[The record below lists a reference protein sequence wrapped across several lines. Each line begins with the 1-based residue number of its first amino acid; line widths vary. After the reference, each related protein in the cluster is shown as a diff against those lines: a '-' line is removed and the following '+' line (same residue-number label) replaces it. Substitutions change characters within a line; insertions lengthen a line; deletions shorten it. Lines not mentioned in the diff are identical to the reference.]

1 MKQRIE
7 KIGKD
12 ALTQLG
18 IPEISIAGSDA
29 GISDAQSGSIR
40 FSQQGKTPLEIKLDL
55 KSSDE
60 DLEAYMV
67 GELLAWV
74 AE

>member
-18 IPEISIAGSDA
+18 IPDISIADSDP
-29 GISDAQSGSIR
+29 GISDSSSGSIR
-40 FSQQGKTPLEIKLDL
+40 FSQQGRSPLEIKLDL
-55 KSSDE
+55 KASDG

>member
-18 IPEISIAGSDA
+18 IPGIFIADSNPGVSDTH
-29 GISDAQSGSIR
+29 SGSIR
-40 FSQQGKTPLEIKLDL
+40 FSQQGKNPLDIKLDL
-55 KSSDE
+55 KASDE

-67 GELLAWV
+67 GELLTWV

>member
-18 IPEISIAGSDA
+18 IPDIVIADSDP
-29 GISDAQSGSIR
+29 GISAQHSGSIL
-40 FSQQGKTPLEIKLDL
+40 FSQQGRNPLEIKLDL
-55 KSSDE
+55 KASDA
-60 DLEAYMV
+60 DLEAHMV
-67 GELLAWV
+67 GELLSWI